1 MHKLTYINSHKRNKR
16 FVFEIFGLLYSF
28 LSIGVLIYYL
38 CNNGFISKL
47 STDLFTK
54 DFDILLKPF
63 YFSLIF
69 MGLLL
74 IIFNFGF
81 IRIFKTRI
89 SYILYPAHLL
99 SNILLF
105 LSGFLYGQEI
115 TRFLYNSHLIAY
127 SIYFIVLMLCFIFEK
142 RELSRYGSFFMRIFD
157 IVCGSLF
164 ILYAIQIVTNL
175 FEKYISQ
182 YAGFIQLSLVFVS
195 AVYILF
201 NAIYIL
207 LKYES
212 RFNIK

>member
-28 LSIGVLIYYL
+28 ISLGILIYYFF
-38 CNNGFISKL
+38 NNDFISKI
-47 STDLFTK
+47 SKSLFTK

-89 SYILYPAHLL
+89 SYILYPTQLV

-115 TRFLYNSHLIAY
+115 TRFLYDSHLISY
-127 SIYFIVLMLCFIFEK
+127 SIYFIILILCFVFEK
-142 RELSRYGSFFMRIFD
+142 RDLSRYGSLFMRILD
-157 IVCGSLF
+157 IVCGSIF
-164 ILYAIQIVTNL
+164 ILYAIQIITNL
-175 FEKYISQ
+175 FEKYVSQ
-182 YAGFIQLSLVFVS
+182 YAGFVQLGLVFVS
-195 AVYILF
+195 AIYILL
-201 NAIYIL
+201 NSIYIL